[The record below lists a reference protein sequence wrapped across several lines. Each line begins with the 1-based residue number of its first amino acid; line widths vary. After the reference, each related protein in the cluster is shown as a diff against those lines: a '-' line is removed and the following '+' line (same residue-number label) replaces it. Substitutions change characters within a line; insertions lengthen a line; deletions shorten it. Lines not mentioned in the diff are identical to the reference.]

1 VIVVITNSQQLEQ
14 QVLKDRELVKA
25 KGTKDWQ
32 QEECLWDSLFKN
44 LWG

>member
-1 VIVVITNSQQLEQ
+1 VIDVVITHCQQLEQ

-32 QEECLWDSLFKN
+32 Q
-44 LWG
+44 